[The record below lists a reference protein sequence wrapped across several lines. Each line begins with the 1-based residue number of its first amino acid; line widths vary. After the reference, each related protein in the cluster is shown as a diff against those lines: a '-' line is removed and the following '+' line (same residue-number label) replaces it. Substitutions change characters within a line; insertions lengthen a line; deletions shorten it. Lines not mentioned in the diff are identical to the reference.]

1 MTPNALEPSHPGG
14 VRPLVAPLRHTLI
27 FLLIQ
32 AALAAGGAYMQ
43 HRPSTGT
50 SMPPAHPAMTSI
62 YIFMI
67 FLEWALVYYV
77 WVGTRQQK
85 RVGLFDLVGGRW
97 KSWKGVL
104 LDLGVAVP
112 FWFVW
117 EAAARGMQAALGAS
131 HAKPI
136 DALLPQ
142 GAMEIMLWCVLSMS
156 AGVCEEIVF
165 RGYFQK
171 QFQALTGSIVLAVLA
186 QAVVFGI
193 GHAYQGTRQAVV
205 ITGLGVLYGVLAAW
219 RKNLRPG
226 MIAHAWSDVYGGWM
240 FKLLTR
246 R

>member
-1 MTPNALEPSHPGG
+1 MTTEAPEPSRLRD
-14 VRPLVAPLRHTLI
+14 RPLIAPLRHTLI

-32 AALAAGGAYMQ
+32 VGLAAGGAYMQ
-43 HRPSTGT
+43 QRPGPGSSVT
-50 SMPPAHPAMTSI
+50 PEHPAMASI

-77 WVGTRQQK
+77 WVGLHKQK
-85 RVGLFDLVGGRW
+85 RMGILELTGGRW
-97 KSWKGVL
+97 KSWKNVL
-104 LDLGVAVP
+104 LDLVIAVP

-117 EAAARGMQAALGAS
+117 EEAAQLMHKVLGAS

-142 GAMEIMLWCVLSMS
+142 GALEIMLWCVLSVS
-156 AGVCEEIVF
+156 AGFCEEVVF

-193 GHAYQGTRQAVV
+193 GHAYQGTKQVVV

-219 RKNLRPG
+219 RRNLRPG

-240 FKLLTR
+240 FKLLTK
-246 R
+246 

>member
-1 MTPNALEPSHPGG
+1 MATDALEPSRPTPD
-14 VRPLVAPLRHTLI
+14 RPLVAPLRHTLI

-32 AALAAGGAYMQ
+32 VGLAAGGAYMQ
-43 HRPSTGT
+43 HRPGTGPSAT
-50 SMPPAHPAMTSI
+50 PEHPAMAPV
-62 YIFMI
+62 YVFMI
-67 FLEWALVYYV
+67 VLEWALVYYV
-77 WVGTRQQK
+77 WVGLHQQK
-85 RVGLFDLVGGRW
+85 RIGILELAGGRW
-97 KSWKGVL
+97 KSWKDVW
-104 LDLGVAVP
+104 LDLVIAAP

-117 EAAARGMQAALGAS
+117 EEAAQLMHNVLGAS

-142 GAMEIMLWCVLSMS
+142 GALEIMLWCVLSVS

-193 GHAYQGTRQAVV
+193 GHAYQGTKQVVV

-240 FKLLTR
+240 FKLLTK
-246 R
+246 